1 MRITCSLT
9 LSDTVPTKIIIPY
22 STFTSD
28 DCITLSMIN
37 FLGKGPVSIFCRG
50 KGEWGGDRGFLR
62 GSHGY
67 QEQWRGN
74 QSLLTEHK
82 GGGGYRKL
90 TSN

>member
-1 MRITCSLT
+1 MRITFSLT

-28 DCITLSMIN
+28 DCIPLSMIN
-37 FLGKGPVSIFCRG
+37 FLGKGPVSTFCRG
-50 KGEWGGDRGFLR
+50 KGEGGRDRGFLR

-67 QEQWRGN
+67 QGQWRGN

-82 GGGGYRKL
+82 GGGVLQKID
-90 TSN
+90 